1 MTYYISRSFP
11 LKQKTCLH
19 VFMSKNMFSSLNA
32 DSTWGIALVQYIIAM
47 EFTRIDLY
55 AYPRLA
61 SFIYQRKRDNRQ
73 VW

>member
-32 DSTWGIALVQYIIAM
+32 DSTWGIALVQHIIAM
-47 EFTRIDLY
+47 EFIRTNLY

-61 SFIYQRKRDNRQ
+61 SFIYQRKRGD
-73 VW
+73 

>member
-1 MTYYISRSFP
+1 MSI
-11 LKQKTCLH
+11 CLH
-19 VFMSKNMFSSLNA
+19 VKKNMFSCLNA
-32 DSTWGIALVQYIIAM
+32 DSTWTIALVQYIIAM
-47 EFTRIDLY
+47 EFTRTDLY

>member
-32 DSTWGIALVQYIIAM
+32 GSTWAIALVQHIIGNGVH
-47 EFTRIDLY
+47 
-55 AYPRLA
+55 
-61 SFIYQRKRDNRQ
+61 KNRPLCIPATGLLHLSEKAR
-73 VW
+73 

>member
-32 DSTWGIALVQYIIAM
+32 DSTWGIALVQHIIAM
-47 EFTRIDLY
+47 EFIRTDLH
-55 AYPRLA
+55 AHLRLA